1 MHFNELKSMGLNS
14 IGLLNAK
21 LQFTLIINALVFACS
36 QVEFLN
42 TQDAI
47 HGIIGIGLKLMI
59 AEFQASREDDATNLN
74 HVEDTDEDYYIH
86 QND

>member
-1 MHFNELKSMGLNS
+1 MLWY
-14 IGLLNAK
+14 LL
-21 LQFTLIINALVFACS
+21 IACS

-59 AEFQASREDDATNLN
+59 AEFQANREDDEDNATNLN